1 MVHGLLESTKRTV
14 KLWPLEF
21 KIEWVTV
28 SATFCTATSKVV
40 NGPLSKVCLV
50 HNTFHKISKTVE
62 ILLYILDTYQNANI
76 FYSGAITI
84 SMLH

>member
-1 MVHGLLESTKRTV
+1 MVHGLLESIKRTV
-14 KLWPLEF
+14 KLWPLEL
-21 KIEWVTV
+21 WVTV

-40 NGPLSKVCLV
+40 NGPLSKVCLA
-50 HNTFHKISKTVE
+50 HNAFHKISKTVE